1 MPNLIFSKISQDYG
15 YESSGEQVKIELKV
29 HRSTTP
35 ITITTYLVEGNSY
48 TVKQIWQ
55 AVIAAWNAHSWTIP
69 APMLTIDYTNG
80 IYTEFISAFEITFN
94 SIEIFVNENNP
105 RSLELPMILG
115 FNNYM
120 LESTGSV
127 KIDWD
132 TTHSEFPGLMPYIG
146 TWRMPLNI
154 DNGYGFK
161 SAVANWSSIKAKLG
175 TETDI
180 SKTSIK
186 NGKFEIIRGF
196 KIDIDNIPNKY
207 LVQYDSFIDFSSAGE
222 VELSFG
228 FDLFGDNTYDAY
240 IWASESGEETIL
252 FVQEQL
258 MRYQITLI
266 PSSYLEV

>member
-1 MPNLIFSKISQDYG
+1 MPNIIFSKISQDYG
-15 YESSGEQVKIELKV
+15 YESGGEQVKIELKV
-29 HRSTTP
+29 TRNTTP

-55 AVIAAWNAHSWTIP
+55 AVIASWNAYSWSMP
-69 APMLTIDYTNG
+69 KPMLTIDYTNG
-80 IYTEFISAFEITFN
+80 TYTEFSSAFEITFI

-120 LESTGSV
+120 LETTGSV
-127 KIDWD
+127 KCDECII
-132 TTHSEFPGLMPYIG
+132 PYIG

-161 SAVANWSSIKAKLG
+161 SAIANWSSIKSR
-175 TETDI
+175 TSTTTDI
-180 SKTSIK
+180 TKSGVS
-186 NGKFEIIRGF
+186 NGPLMIIRGF
-196 KIDIDNIPNKY
+196 KLDIDNVPNKY
-207 LVQYDSFIDFSSAGE
+207 LTSYDDFLDFASRGE

-240 IWASESGEETIL
+240 IWGENSGDEEIL
-252 FVQEQL
+252 FNQEQL

>member
-1 MPNLIFSKISQDYG
+1 MPNIIFSKISQDYG
-15 YESSGEQVKIELKV
+15 YESGGEQVKIELKV
-29 HRSTTP
+29 TRNTTP
-35 ITITTYLVEGNSY
+35 ITITTYLVEGDTY

-55 AVIAAWNAHSWTIP
+55 AVIASWNAHSWAFP
-69 APMLTIDYTNG
+69 KPMLTIDYTNG
-80 IYTEFISAFEITFN
+80 IYTEFSSAFEINFI

-127 KIDWD
+127 KCDDCII
-132 TTHSEFPGLMPYIG
+132 PYIG

-161 SAVANWSSIKAKLG
+161 SAIANWSSIKSR
-175 TETDI
+175 TSTTTDI
-180 SKTSIK
+180 TKGGVS
-186 NGKFEIIRGF
+186 NGPLMIIRGF
-196 KIDIDNIPNKY
+196 KLDIDNVPNKY
-207 LVQYDSFIDFSSAGE
+207 LIEYDNFLDFASRGE

-240 IWASESGEETIL
+240 IWGENSGDEEVL

-258 MRYQITLI
+258 MRYQIALI

>member
-1 MPNLIFSKISQDYG
+1 MSNIIFSKISQDYG

-29 HRSTTP
+29 TRGATP
-35 ITITTYLVEGNSY
+35 ITITTYLIAGDAY

-55 AVIAAWNAHSWTIP
+55 AVISSWNAYSWVFPPP
-69 APMLTIDYTNG
+69 ALTINYTTG
-80 IYTEFISAFEITFN
+80 IYTEFSSAFEITFT
-94 SIEIFVNENNP
+94 SIELFVNENNP

-127 KIDWD
+127 KCDDAII
-132 TTHSEFPGLMPYIG
+132 PYIG

-154 DNGYGFK
+154 DNECGFK
-161 SAVANWSSIKAKLG
+161 SSIANWSSIKSR
-175 TETDI
+175 TSTTTDI
-180 SKTSIK
+180 TKGGVS
-186 NGKFEIIRGF
+186 NGPLMIIRGF
-196 KIDIDNIPNKY
+196 KLDIDNVLNKY
-207 LVQYDSFIDFSSAGE
+207 LVEYDNFLDFASRGE
-222 VELSFG
+222 VELAFG
-228 FDLFGDNTYDAY
+228 FDLFGDSTYDAY
-240 IWASESGEETIL
+240 IWGENSGDEAVL